1 MGDKMATFRSN
12 GSNVRRE
19 VHTVRRKG
27 LRLMLMSMQDRGVKL
42 EIDDL
47 IDALAHAEAKPMSD
61 LRDIEMY
68 LENAVRW
75 REAGRKVA

>member
-1 MGDKMATFRSN
+1 
-12 GSNVRRE
+12 
-19 VHTVRRKG
+19 
-27 LRLMLMSMQDRGVKL
+27 MLMSMQDRGVKL